1 MEFELPTAKS
11 QEIRVGTGQAL
22 RAMGIFALSL
32 ALTVALSIGAYRLGV
47 ESASAGIYERQ
58 AAKAEALNAGL
69 TALVGIVDQA
79 KAREFASCVQTGRS
93 DCASIIAAVSP

>member
-1 MEFELPTAKS
+1 MEFELSKEKS
-11 QEIRVGTGQAL
+11 QDVRVGTGQVA

-32 ALTVALSIGAYRLGV
+32 VVTAGLSIGAFRLGF

-58 AAKAEALNAGL
+58 AAKAEQLNAGL

-93 DCASIIAAVSP
+93 DCASIIAQVSP